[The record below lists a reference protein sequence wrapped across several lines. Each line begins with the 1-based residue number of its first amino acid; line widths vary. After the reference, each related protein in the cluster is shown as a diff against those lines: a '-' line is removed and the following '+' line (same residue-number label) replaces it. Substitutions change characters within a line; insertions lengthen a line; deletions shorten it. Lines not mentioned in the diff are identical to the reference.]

1 MAALTKHTWPSTMCT
16 SNHEK
21 MTKCF
26 GRICLLNFMI
36 ITSILNLYI
45 FYVFGAKIWK
55 NTVCCCVVSPLFQW
69 TGSIGELEPEELESE
84 EYLKNEKENLKSLK
98 HSRICLLGNM
108 EVIKQIINKRIRALF
123 GRSQRTYHLS
133 HSDKISF
140 LQGQVT
146 FISPEW
152 TSKLYSIGFDAIF
165 SL

>member
-36 ITSILNLYI
+36 ITSILNSYI

-133 HSDKISF
+133 HSDNISF
-140 LQGQVT
+140 FTRTGNIH
-146 FISPEW
+146 ISRVDLEIIQHW
-152 TSKLYSIGFDAIF
+152 F
-165 SL
+165 

>member
-36 ITSILNLYI
+36 ITSILNSYI

-84 EYLKNEKENLKSLK
+84 EYLKNEKEILKSLK

-123 GRSQRTYHLS
+123 GRSQRTYYLS

-140 LQGQVT
+140 LQERTGNIH
-146 FISPEW
+146 ISRVDLEIIQHW
-152 TSKLYSIGFDAIF
+152 F
-165 SL
+165 